1 MKFRLQHDKSN
12 FKVID
17 NDVSTLKS
25 KCWKSFGFTARKN
38 KTNDYQRILR
48 FVSCRQCLKTYAC
61 TSTTGAKHENF
72 DVKNIVRGADTISNH
87 TYSLSD
93 EYRSK
98 LKQILSEPF
107 ENEAVCVSPDM
118 WSDRHKQMSYLGIF
132 CTSVDVEYNY
142 NAVDLCCRPYY
153 EDDHSGDN
161 ILLAIQKALE
171 VFDLNDLSQLH
182 FVTDRGPNLGKAL
195 KHYRSIYCY
204 GHRLNNLLK
213 RSFFQLN
220 MKKRKNETAV
230 TQVSVLQS
238 NLTNKDSDFS
248 TSASEDDIES
258 VLPIIKNKKKTTDT
272 AAATSVSSDPRKVQ
286 LAGMNPAVH
295 RDIETIIN
303 CKKLVKYVKKAGLNK
318 DIQQADGIALQQFTV
333 VRWLSMIELLKSI
346 LRSYKPTKRVLT
358 IKKQQA
364 KLVVIDENIVEGL
377 ANLLKPFKTTLKLIQ
392 TGNSPSLCMVL
403 ICTLSLRDML
413 SSFKNLI
420 SSTPSLDKYNPNQ
433 TNVSDDDAE
442 DMIESEGLCIL
453 RERTLQLLN
462 LMFELDVRH
471 FVATMLHPKYR
482 QLRDCSKEERNQ
494 ASQYTRDQMSKI
506 IRHDRSNDSCI
517 IEPKTKRQKSEKS
530 ILEAYEDTSGN
541 ESDSFQKQ
549 DDDSG
554 SDVDDHKSTK
564 SDELAIQY

>member
-38 KTNDYQRILR
+38 ETNDYQRILR

-61 TSTTGAKHENF
+61 TSTTGTRHLNSHSCVTKDRTVSKLPTTTTTQMTLDSISNNLKQIHLHEKEVFQELISLGAKHENF

-118 WSDRHKQMSYLGIF
+118 WSDRHKQMSYLGIS

-182 FVTDRGPNLGKAL
+182 FVTDREPNLAKAL
-195 KHYRSIYCY
+195 KHYRPIYCY
-204 GHRLNNLLK
+204 AKHE
-213 RSFFQLN
+213 
-220 MKKRKNETAV
+220 KRKNETAV

-333 VRWLSMIELLKSI
+333 V
-346 LRSYKPTKRVLT
+346 
-358 IKKQQA
+358 
-364 KLVVIDENIVEGL
+364 
-377 ANLLKPFKTTLKLIQ
+377 
-392 TGNSPSLCMVL
+392 SPSLCMVL

-433 TNVSDDDAE
+433 TNVSDDDAK

>member
-1 MKFRLQHDKSN
+1 M
-12 FKVID
+12 
-17 NDVSTLKS
+17 T
-25 KCWKSFGFTARKN
+25 
-38 KTNDYQRILR
+38 
-48 FVSCRQCLKTYAC
+48 
-61 TSTTGAKHENF
+61 
-72 DVKNIVRGADTISNH
+72 
-87 TYSLSD
+87 
-93 EYRSK
+93 
-98 LKQILSEPF
+98 
-107 ENEAVCVSPDM
+107 
-118 WSDRHKQMSYLGIF
+118 
-132 CTSVDVEYNY
+132 
-142 NAVDLCCRPYY
+142 
-153 EDDHSGDN
+153 
-161 ILLAIQKALE
+161 
-171 VFDLNDLSQLH
+171 
-182 FVTDRGPNLGKAL
+182 
-195 KHYRSIYCY
+195 
-204 GHRLNNLLK
+204 
-213 RSFFQLN
+213 
-220 MKKRKNETAV
+220 
-230 TQVSVLQS
+230 
-238 NLTNKDSDFS
+238 
-248 TSASEDDIES
+248 
-258 VLPIIKNKKKTTDT
+258 
-272 AAATSVSSDPRKVQ
+272 
-286 LAGMNPAVH
+286 
-295 RDIETIIN
+295 
-303 CKKLVKYVKKAGLNK
+303 
-318 DIQQADGIALQQFTV
+318 
-333 VRWLSMIELLKSI
+333 ELLKSI
-346 LRSYKPTKRVLT
+346 LHSYKPIKRVLT

-364 KLVVIDENIVEGL
+364 KLVVIDENIVECL
-377 ANLLKPFKTTLKLIQ
+377 VNLLKPFKTTLKLIQ

-433 TNVSDDDAE
+433 TNVSDDDAK

>member
-38 KTNDYQRILR
+38 ETNDYQRILR

-118 WSDRHKQMSYLGIF
+118 WSDRHKQMSYLGIS

-182 FVTDRGPNLGKAL
+182 FVTDREPNLAKAL
-195 KHYRSIYCY
+195 KHYRPIYCY
-204 GHRLNNLLK
+204 AKHE
-213 RSFFQLN
+213 
-220 MKKRKNETAV
+220 KRKNETAV

-333 VRWLSMIELLKSI
+333 VR
-346 LRSYKPTKRVLT
+346 
-358 IKKQQA
+358 
-364 KLVVIDENIVEGL
+364 
-377 ANLLKPFKTTLKLIQ
+377 
-392 TGNSPSLCMVL
+392 
-403 ICTLSLRDML
+403 
-413 SSFKNLI
+413 
-420 SSTPSLDKYNPNQ
+420 
-433 TNVSDDDAE
+433 
-442 DMIESEGLCIL
+442 
-453 RERTLQLLN
+453 
-462 LMFELDVRH
+462 
-471 FVATMLHPKYR
+471 
-482 QLRDCSKEERNQ
+482 
-494 ASQYTRDQMSKI
+494 
-506 IRHDRSNDSCI
+506 
-517 IEPKTKRQKSEKS
+517 
-530 ILEAYEDTSGN
+530 
-541 ESDSFQKQ
+541 
-549 DDDSG
+549 
-554 SDVDDHKSTK
+554 
-564 SDELAIQY
+564 